1 MAVTTKIKYQTS
13 DNKYYDTEK
22 EASFS
27 QSLINNTNLIPWR
40 EEQYN
45 TWLVENAG
53 ENDELT
59 ELLKSGATDGKK
71 IQSIVCD
78 AIISN
83 IKSLSK
89 LAIALSHEEEGLKK
103 PQGPAGPKGA
113 DGNDGVQGPV
123 GPAGADGNDGE

>member
-13 DNKYYDTEK
+13 DDKYYDTEK

-89 LAIALSHEEEGLKK
+89 LAIALSHEEEGLKSDNSK
-103 PQGPAGPKGA
+103 YL
-113 DGNDGVQGPV
+113 
-123 GPAGADGNDGE
+123 

>member
-1 MAVTTKIKYQTS
+1 MAVTTKVKYQTS
-13 DNKYYDTEK
+13 DDKYYDTEK

-45 TWLVENAG
+45 TWLVKNEG
-53 ENDELT
+53 DELT
-59 ELLKSGATDGKK
+59 ELLNSGATDGKK

-83 IKSLSK
+83 IKSLNE
-89 LAIALSHEEEGLKK
+89 LAVTLSHEEGGRKK
-103 PQGPAGPKGA
+103 L
-113 DGNDGVQGPV
+113 
-123 GPAGADGNDGE
+123 

>member
-1 MAVTTKIKYQTS
+1 MAVTTKVKYQTS
-13 DNKYYDTEK
+13 DDKYYDTEK

-45 TWLVENAG
+45 TWLVKNEG
-53 ENDELT
+53 DELT
-59 ELLKSGATDGKK
+59 ELLNSGATDGKK

-83 IKSLSK
+83 IKSLNE
-89 LAIALSHEEEGLKK
+89 LAVTLSHEEGGLKRL
-103 PQGPAGPKGA
+103 
-113 DGNDGVQGPV
+113 
-123 GPAGADGNDGE
+123 